1 MLSDSTESLTKSNK
15 QDWSIVDPG
24 MIISQ
29 FVDPKSYDMNQLII
43 SLKVAWVLLIS
54 IAIECFIEGIG
65 FGLTLQEEPG
75 TALSLFV
82 ALLVGLIFEIYN

>member
-1 MLSDSTESLTKSNK
+1 M
-15 QDWSIVDPG
+15 
-24 MIISQ
+24 
-29 FVDPKSYDMNQLII
+29 
-43 SLKVAWVLLIS
+43 LLIS

-82 ALLVGLIFEIYN
+82 ALLVGLIFKCIIESPINRSAFFGPSVR

>member
-1 MLSDSTESLTKSNK
+1 MGASWYVALSE
-15 QDWSIVDPG
+15 
-24 MIISQ
+24 MEISE
-29 FVDPKSYDMNQLII
+29 
-43 SLKVAWVLLIS
+43 KVAWVLLIS

-82 ALLVGLIFEIYN
+82 ALLVGLIFSSSCTSMRYCLYHIDYMI

>member
-1 MLSDSTESLTKSNK
+1 MLSESTESLTKSNK

-29 FVDPKSYDMNQLII
+29 FVDPKSYHMNQLMI

>member
-1 MLSDSTESLTKSNK
+1 
-15 QDWSIVDPG
+15 
-24 MIISQ
+24 
-29 FVDPKSYDMNQLII
+29 MNQLII

-82 ALLVGLIFEIYN
+82 ALLVGLIFETYNSSL

>member
-1 MLSDSTESLTKSNK
+1 
-15 QDWSIVDPG
+15 
-24 MIISQ
+24 MIYGSYPVLIS
-29 FVDPKSYDMNQLII
+29 F
-43 SLKVAWVLLIS
+43 KVAWVLLIS